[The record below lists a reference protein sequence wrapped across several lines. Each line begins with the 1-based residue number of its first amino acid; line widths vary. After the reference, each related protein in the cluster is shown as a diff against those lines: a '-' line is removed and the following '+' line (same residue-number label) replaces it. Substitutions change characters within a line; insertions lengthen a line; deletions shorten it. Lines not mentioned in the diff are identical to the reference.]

1 MRAFVFVLILAN
13 LLFWAWSHGYFGV
26 SSNPDAFRVQQQL
39 LADQVKIVARDEP
52 PEGYVSPAGKAA
64 VEEVVETCVQMGDL
78 QKDEA
83 DQLEILLGEKYSAF
97 KVTRQ
102 EVAGTTS
109 YWVYMPPLA
118 TKQETDGRVAALK
131 KLGVT
136 EFFVVQEN
144 GPNNRAISLGLFS
157 TKEAANSH
165 LEALREKG
173 VKSAKVGERNSKPP
187 SVVLELRGPKAQAE
201 ALWQTLIEVLPES
214 KPLVCKPAT
223 Q

>member
-1 MRAFVFVLILAN
+1 MFVFHQA
-13 LLFWAWSHGYFGV
+13 G
-26 SSNPDAFRVQQQL
+26 QQ
-39 LADQVKIVARDEP
+39 
-52 PEGYVSPAGKAA
+52 
-64 VEEVVETCVQMGDL
+64 
-78 QKDEA
+78 
-83 DQLEILLGEKYSAF
+83 
-97 KVTRQ
+97 
-102 EVAGTTS
+102 
-109 YWVYMPPLA
+109 
-118 TKQETDGRVAALK
+118 
-131 KLGVT
+131 T

-201 ALWQTLIEVLPES
+201 ALWQPLIEVLPES

>member
-13 LLFWAWSHGYFGV
+13 LLFWAWSQGYFGV

-52 PEGYVSPAGKAA
+52 PPESVVPVKEVEKVVADACLQSGEMPKA
-64 VEEVVETCVQMGDL
+64 
-78 QKDEA
+78 EA
-83 DQLEILLGEKYSAF
+83 DQLEIMLGEKFPGF
-97 KVTRQ
+97 KVARHD
-102 EVAGTTS
+102 VAGSTN

-118 TKQETDGRVAALK
+118 TKQELDNRIAALK

-136 EFFVVQEN
+136 EFFVVQES

-157 TKEAANSH
+157 TKEGAESR
-165 LEALREKG
+165 LEALRAQG
-173 VKSAKVGERNSKPP
+173 VKSAKTGERAGKRTAVS
-187 SVVLELRGPKAQAE
+187 LELRGPEPEAEGLRQAVSE
-201 ALWQTLIEVLPES
+201 AFPES
-214 KPLVCKPAT
+214 KLEACKTPA